1 MRHIAILLLACLL
14 PVAAG
19 AAPADPAC
27 ASGMSRAD
35 DLVSAVAARDRGG
48 PYGSSA
54 LCNVL
59 RANLR
64 DMREATAIMKRCM
77 TGHALRENVGQMEAS
92 MDDVQAV
99 VAARCR

>member
-1 MRHIAILLLACLL
+1 MRNIAILLLACLL
-14 PVAAG
+14 PAAAG
-19 AAPADPAC
+19 AARADPAC
-27 ASGMSRAD
+27 ATGMSRAG

-48 PYGSSA
+48 PYGPSA
-54 LCNVL
+54 LCDVL

-92 MDDVQAV
+92 MEDVEAV
-99 VAARCR
+99 VVARCR